1 MTGILHPLLS
11 SKTLAFTIKMRAADK
26 SMQLMKNPIANI
38 AHIWKILIAA
48 MIILQEMS
56 HEDYLEFMMVM
67 VAIQ

>member
-1 MTGILHPLLS
+1 
-11 SKTLAFTIKMRAADK
+11 MRAADK